1 MLSINVGV
9 PKLLRGEIWWLMV
22 EQHKLHY
29 PAKDIQSPCRDY
41 QDLLKDLTEYQ
52 HNILIDLG
60 ELFCFY
66 QNMFIITNMF

>member
-1 MLSINVGV
+1 MLSMNVGV

-41 QDLLKDLTEYQ
+41 QDPNFNYSP
-52 HNILIDLG
+52 NIGNL
-60 ELFCFY
+60 C
-66 QNMFIITNMF
+66 